1 MTTIQPKI
9 LVVDPDP
16 RIRRF
21 LASGL
26 ELGNLSAVDAAEGN
40 EAIRLATLK
49 SFDLIILE
57 LELPDM
63 DGSRVLERIRAWS
76 NIPILVLS
84 GRATIEE
91 KVRLF
96 ELGADDYVTKPFSM
110 EELLAR
116 TKALLRRAAQQ
127 AFRESILEVGRLK
140 INFSSKTVFVD
151 DVQVKVRP
159 KEYLFLQMLAQY
171 PGYVV
176 EQRAILTKIWGP
188 EHADDVQYL
197 RVAANRLRSI
207 IEIEPDRPRILLTEV
222 GVGYRLASP
231 TSATAEP
238 PAAIREQ

>member
-1 MTTIQPKI
+1 M
-9 LVVDPDP
+9 
-16 RIRRF
+16 
-21 LASGL
+21 
-26 ELGNLSAVDAAEGN
+26 
-40 EAIRLATLK
+40 
-49 SFDLIILE
+49 
-57 LELPDM
+57 
-63 DGSRVLERIRAWS
+63 
-76 NIPILVLS
+76 LS
-84 GRATIEE
+84 GRATFEE

-151 DVQVKVRP
+151 NVQVKVRP

-238 PAAIREQ
+238 PAAIRAQ